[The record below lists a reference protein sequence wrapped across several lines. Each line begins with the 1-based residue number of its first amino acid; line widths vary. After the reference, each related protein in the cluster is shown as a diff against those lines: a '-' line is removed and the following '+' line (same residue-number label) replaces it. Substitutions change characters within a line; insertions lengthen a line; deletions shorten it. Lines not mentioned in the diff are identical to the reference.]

1 MGVAGRVL
9 EKRPGH
15 MSALRA
21 RALIAETL
29 ATTEGID
36 LHTRKA
42 LALAEQGARDWEAI
56 LKLDPSNQ
64 IAWNNLVNA
73 RLGAGFCSLSLG
85 NLREAQEQWHAALDV
100 ERNVKEAAFSRVV
113 LSLAAG
119 CHAAEPTWATGRRR
133 RLPRLNRR
141 LIDCRHP

>member
-1 MGVAGRVL
+1 
-9 EKRPGH
+9 

-21 RALIAETL
+21 RALIADTL
-29 ATTEGID
+29 SATEGFD

-73 RLGAGFCSLSLG
+73 RLGAGLWSLNLG
-85 NLREAQEQWHAALDV
+85 NLREAQEQWHAVLDV
-100 ERNVKEAAFSRVV
+100 ERNVKEAAFIRGV

-119 CHAAEPTWATGRRR
+119 YITLVETDLG
-133 RLPRLNRR
+133 N
-141 LIDCRHP
+141 